1 MDRHTEVERELS
13 LLVTKM
19 DRLMD
24 ALAEGTAPK
33 DEIIARL
40 TEEKPLLVAELTKLS
55 ETGWD

>member
-1 MDRHTEVERELS
+1 MDRRAEVERELS

-40 TEEKPLLVAELTKLS
+40 TEEKHRSPFS
-55 ETGWD
+55 SPS